1 MHCPRELI
9 RMGMATKPAIVIYS
23 AFVFVETEPA
33 FSAKVPSVH
42 CSPHIM
48 RFLRYR
54 GRIASR
60 ETHSVA
66 IGGNAQRGIP
76 GKLQFPYLT
85 SYIPVV
91 PSVALLHRV
100 LYFSYENIKTESD
113 KAESGKQKNEREYYH
128 RGIVSDCIQNVVLMV
143 ITSIFC
149 SVIYSLSELSF
160 TGLTS

>member
-9 RMGMATKPAIVIYS
+9 RMGMATKPAIVIDS
-23 AFVFVETEPA
+23 ALVFVETESA
-33 FSAKVPSVH
+33 LSAKVPSIH

-76 GKLQFPYLT
+76 GKLLARYKRRIWGGYGTCFSFT
-85 SYIPVV
+85 PV
-91 PSVALLHRV
+91 
-100 LYFSYENIKTESD
+100 
-113 KAESGKQKNEREYYH
+113 
-128 RGIVSDCIQNVVLMV
+128 
-143 ITSIFC
+143 
-149 SVIYSLSELSF
+149 ELSSF
-160 TGLTS
+160 YRCGAQSALPL

>member
-1 MHCPRELI
+1 
-9 RMGMATKPAIVIYS
+9 MATKPAIVIYS
-23 AFVFVETEPA
+23 ALVFVETESA
-33 FSAKVPSVH
+33 FSAKVPSIH
-42 CSPHIM
+42 GSPHIM

-85 SYIPVV
+85 SYSSVV

-100 LYFSYENIKTESD
+100 LYFSYENTKAESD

-128 RGIVSDCIQNVVLMV
+128 RGIVSECIQNVVLL
-143 ITSIFC
+143 IIPPIF
-149 SVIYSLSELSF
+149 LNQK
-160 TGLTS
+160 